1 LFAYGL
7 ADATHPQVPSS
18 LATFKSRLVL
28 PFWYQFIQ
36 IVLEKKPLNGRS
48 NSNSSNS
55 SSGICQFTERF
66 QETTEIVRNLE
77 RNYRC
82 HAHGISWN
90 YRSCMRHFMT
100 TVLSRHEATIRLS
113 GRRRI
118 QATTLSVI
126 SLRVAV
132 AEWLTRCDCGVTG
145 PRFES
150 HRRRLCSSRQPL
162 RYTALGTGC
171 A

>member
-1 LFAYGL
+1 MRCWYGYLSGARCRLFAYGP
-7 ADATHPQVPSS
+7 ADAIHPQVPSS

-36 IVLEKKPLNGRS
+36 IALEKKPLNGRS
-48 NSNSSNS
+48 NSNSSTS

-82 HAHGISWN
+82 HAHEISWN

-100 TVLSRHEATIRLS
+100 TVVSRHEATIR
-113 GRRRI
+113 RT
-118 QATTLSVI
+118 QATPLSVI

-132 AEWLTRCDCGVTG
+132 AEWLAR
-145 PRFES
+145 P
-150 HRRRLCSSRQPL
+150 
-162 RYTALGTGC
+162 TAV
-171 A
+171 